1 MNDNTSSFGSNIYDG
16 NITSVLP
23 YYREYHAQVTDLV
36 KAAGLTSPEWLD
48 TGCGTGTLALIAL
61 EEIPGIRF
69 TLADPS
75 AQMLGVAQEKLA
87 GRDIRYVNTPSDKLT
102 FADEFDIV
110 TAIQCHHYYD
120 EAGREEAVRHCFD
133 ALHKGGIFIAF
144 ENIRMSA
151 DESDAIAMKR
161 WEQFQLSHGR
171 APEDVE
177 KHLARRGTEMF
188 PITIEK
194 HLALLRKCGFSTADI
209 LWTSYMQ
216 AGFWAI
222 K

>member
-1 MNDNTSSFGSNIYDG
+1 MPDNRSSFGSDIYDN

-23 YYREYHAQVTDLV
+23 YYREYHPQVTDLV
-36 KAAGLTSPEWLD
+36 KAAGYTSPKWLD
-48 TGCGTGTLALIAL
+48 TGCGTGTLAFIAL
-61 EEIPGIRF
+61 EELPDARL

-75 AQMLGVAQEKLA
+75 EQMLSRAREKLA
-87 GRDIRYVNTPSDKLT
+87 GKDISYVNVPSHELPFT
-102 FADEFDIV
+102 DEFDIV

-120 EAGREEAVRHCFD
+120 EAGREAAVRHCFE
-133 ALHKGGIFIAF
+133 ALHKGGIFVTF

-151 DESDAIAMKR
+151 DESDAIAVRR
-161 WEQFQLSHGR
+161 WEQFQLGHGR
-171 APEDVE
+171 TAADVE
-177 KHLARRGTEMF
+177 KHIARRGTEMF

>member
-1 MNDNTSSFGSNIYDG
+1 MNDNTSSFASNIYDG

-23 YYREYHAQVTDLV
+23 YYKEYHAQITDLV

-48 TGCGTGTLALIAL
+48 TGCGTGTLVLRAL
-61 EEIPGIRF
+61 EELPDVRF

-75 AQMLGVAQEKLA
+75 EQMLCIAREKLA
-87 GRDIRYVNTPSDKLT
+87 DRDIRYVNVPSDNLP
-102 FADEFDIV
+102 FRDEFDIV

-120 EAGREEAVRHCFD
+120 EGGRREAVRHCFD
-133 ALHKGGIFIAF
+133 ALHKGGIFVTF

-151 DESDAIAMKR
+151 DESDAIAIKR
-161 WEQFQLSHGR
+161 WKQFQLGHGR
-171 APEDVE
+171 SPEDVE
-177 KHLARRGTEMF
+177 KHIARRGTQMF
-188 PITIEK
+188 PITIEQ
-194 HLALLRKCGFSTADI
+194 HLALLRECGFSTVDI

>member
-1 MNDNTSSFGSNIYDG
+1 MDNTTPFKVSAYDENVRKVIPFYDELSQQVISVINAHFGEKKI
-16 NITSVLP
+16 
-23 YYREYHAQVTDLV
+23 DL
-36 KAAGLTSPEWLD
+36 LD
-48 TGCGTGTLALIAL
+48 TGCGTGSLVLIAL
-61 EEIPGIRF
+61 DEMPDIRF

-75 AQMLGVAQEKLA
+75 AQMLDRAREKLA
-87 GRDIRYVNTPSDKLT
+87 GRDIRYVNSPSHKLSFT
-102 FADEFDIV
+102 DEFDIV

-151 DESDAIAMKR
+151 DESDVIAMKR